1 MKSDLSFFSFF
12 FYFFEE
18 VFKMDMKNI
27 GKQFMKWAPVIGMAI
42 VTSVI
47 DQKTSDKE
55 RADLKKEILKELRE
69 EME

>member
-1 MKSDLSFFSFF
+1 MKSDLSFFI
-12 FYFFEE
+12 FFEE

-27 GKQFMKWAPVIGMAI
+27 GKQVMKWAPVIGMAI

-47 DQKTSDKE
+47 DQKKSDKE
-55 RADLKKEILKELRE
+55 RSDLKKEILKELRE